1 VSVLSITPKLTV
13 SPDRIEARSADFARV
28 LCLYA
33 FDRRITIDR
42 VGRRVIIDTQRLWFS
57 RRRVTVSFDQVKR
70 IVLRAGTMPGGGLL
84 SIPPLS
90 LLPGADAAFFVVS
103 LAIDKSVDE
112 LALFTIW
119 QEQEDG
125 DDWLGSIVSDGTE
138 TVTLGDES
146 SSKVITLLR
155 QYLGVPV
162 SSH

>member
-1 VSVLSITPKLTV
+1 MSTLSITPQLTV
-13 SPDRIEARSADFARV
+13 SADRIEARSAEFARV

-33 FDRRITIDR
+33 FDRHITIDR

-57 RRRVTVSFDQVKR
+57 RRRVVVSFDQVKR

-119 QEQEDG
+119 QEQDG
-125 DDWLGSIVSDGTE
+125 DDWLDSVVSDGTE

-146 SSKVITLLR
+146 SSKVVTLLR